1 VQEFLQRQGIAA
13 IVLFVAALIALAWA
27 NSRWSFLYQ
36 DLSHA
41 YFDLSIGPVKV
52 QQSILHWINDG
63 LMTVFFFLVGMEIKY
78 EVLHGHL
85 SSAKKAALPAIAA
98 LGGMI
103 VPAGLYLLFNHGL
116 PSAHGWGVP
125 MATDIAFAVGVL
137 ALIPSISDEM
147 RVFLLA
153 LAIVDDIG
161 AILVIAIFYST
172 DVKLSALGFAAAV
185 LVVIIVAQWAIPR
198 FGLFHVILGLIFWMF
213 ILASGVHAAIAGVI
227 LALTVTSKSRFDLE
241 EFDREATTLLRDFKQ
256 AVRDGETSK
265 ADSLLGQLET
275 LTIHT
280 DRPIDRVTR
289 NVLPWVA
296 LVILPLFALA
306 NSGVTLTASSVVS
319 SIHSRIFWGIAT
331 GLVVGKPL
339 GVALFSWL
347 AARLR
352 LAQFPEGAT
361 MRDIIGLGTLAGIGF
376 TVAIFISN
384 LAFPDEADL
393 EAAKVAILG
402 ASCVAGLAGY
412 SLLRLSAKAVPVPQP
427 ETVQS

>member
-1 VQEFLQRQGIAA
+1 
-13 IVLFVAALIALAWA
+13 
-27 NSRWSFLYQ
+27 
-36 DLSHA
+36 
-41 YFDLSIGPVKV
+41 
-52 QQSILHWINDG
+52 
-63 LMTVFFFLVGMEIKY
+63 
-78 EVLHGHL
+78 
-85 SSAKKAALPAIAA
+85 
-98 LGGMI
+98 
-103 VPAGLYLLFNHGL
+103 
-116 PSAHGWGVP
+116 
-125 MATDIAFAVGVL
+125 
-137 ALIPSISDEM
+137 
-147 RVFLLA
+147 
-153 LAIVDDIG
+153 
-161 AILVIAIFYST
+161 
-172 DVKLSALGFAAAV
+172 
-185 LVVIIVAQWAIPR
+185 
-198 FGLFHVILGLIFWMF
+198 MF
-213 ILASGVHAAIAGVI
+213 ILASGVHAAITGVI

-339 GVALFSWL
+339 GIALFSWL